1 MALTPTTTTNPQPAF
16 EPGDRVQERYGWP
29 QHGRDGE
36 SLIKRHGLITA
47 VHPGK
52 PNGKGAHGWLF
63 DVLWDGDPQLSKCHL
78 ASGLVR
84 VMVLPP
90 VMLIGG
96 AYSEKS

>member
-1 MALTPTTTTNPQPAF
+1 MPLSPTIECPF
-16 EPGDRVQERYGWP
+16 VEGDRVQERYGWP

-36 SLIKRHGLITA
+36 SLIKRQGLITA

-52 PNGKGAHGWLF
+52 PNGKGEHGWLF